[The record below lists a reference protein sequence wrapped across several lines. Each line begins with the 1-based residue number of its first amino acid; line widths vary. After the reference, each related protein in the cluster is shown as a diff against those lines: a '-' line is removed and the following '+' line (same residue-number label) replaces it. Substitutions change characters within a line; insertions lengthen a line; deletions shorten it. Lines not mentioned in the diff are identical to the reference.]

1 MNIKRYFS
9 ESQNGFLSVVCLPIN
24 AQFDAKLV
32 IFPRII
38 FIIQDYFVFLQKKGM
53 KYSVITINYNNKEGL
68 HHTIRSV
75 VEQNFD
81 DYEYIV
87 IDGGSTDGSV
97 EIINEYADKI
107 NYWVSEK
114 DRGIYHAMNKG
125 IKHAH
130 GEYSVFL
137 NSGDRFYDNNVLN
150 HISNLGF
157 EEDILVGKIVSEFDD
172 KYLFDSP
179 SRPIT
184 LYYLY
189 SATVPHQSS
198 FIKTELLR
206 LYPYDEELKIVSDWK
221 FYVQAIIMHN
231 CSVKYVDVNVA
242 RFDVFGVSTTN
253 PDRMWKEKEKVL
265 SELFPPRVLADF
277 QYMKASE
284 CLTQTLTPQLRQHYR
299 IDRFLYKLGLLILN
313 FVKK

>member
-1 MNIKRYFS
+1 
-9 ESQNGFLSVVCLPIN
+9 
-24 AQFDAKLV
+24 
-32 IFPRII
+32 
-38 FIIQDYFVFLQKKGM
+38 M
-53 KYSVITINYNNKEGL
+53 KYSIITINYNNKKGL

-81 DYEYIV
+81 DYEYII
-87 IDGGSTDGSV
+87 IDGGSTDGSD

-125 IKHAH
+125 IAQAH
-130 GEYSVFL
+130 GEYCLFL
-137 NSGDRFYDNNVLN
+137 NSGDSFYDKNVLN
-150 HISNLGF
+150 NMSNLGF
-157 EEDILVGKIVSEFDD
+157 EDAILVGKIMSEIDN
-172 KYLFDSP
+172 KYLFTSP
-179 SRPIT
+179 SRPIS

-231 CSVKYVDVNVA
+231 CSVRYVDVNVA
-242 RFDVFGVSTTN
+242 RFDTSGVSTTN

-277 QYMKASE
+277 HYMKASE

-299 IDRFLYKLGLLILN
+299 IDRLLYKFGSLILN